1 MYGYPMLS
9 KEIRAI
15 LLSQRLLAYDSFVPL
30 LNVKNFLGVSSNLGI
45 KGLST
50 LVIKQQWMRCGSYQS
65 SETITLNLITK
76 QTLNYKLC

>member
-50 LVIKQQWMRCGSYQS
+50 LVIKQQQS

>member
-1 MYGYPMLS
+1 MFSYLVKISYAYQMYGYPMLS

-50 LVIKQQWMRCGSYQS
+50 LVIKKVVR
-65 SETITLNLITK
+65 LLP
-76 QTLNYKLC
+76 

>member
-50 LVIKQQWMRCGSYQS
+50 LVIKQQS